1 MPRGWGEVVW
11 GCEEG
16 MGGLGEG
23 LHGQGSVGRTGV
35 GRQLCT
41 GTCME
46 DAAVLGIRLKI
57 SL

>member
-1 MPRGWGEVVW
+1 
-11 GCEEG
+11 